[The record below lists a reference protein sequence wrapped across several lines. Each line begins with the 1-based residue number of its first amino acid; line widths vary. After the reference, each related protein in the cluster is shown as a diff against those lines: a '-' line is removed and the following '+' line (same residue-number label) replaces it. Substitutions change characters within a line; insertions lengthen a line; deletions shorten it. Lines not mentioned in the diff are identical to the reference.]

1 MLQQEVFRVDDSG
14 WIRDL
19 ARAHPWATLVS
30 HTARHGLVVSHLPVL
45 VDDSRQD
52 TGGIGGTGDTG
63 GAGPTLIGHL
73 ARADAEQ
80 HELGS
85 HEVVVVLQGPHG
97 YISPV
102 WYEETPH
109 VPTWNFTVLHVH
121 GRPEVLGPA
130 DTYGVLSATVD
141 HFEDRFPEPW
151 RLARVESHARRIAAA
166 VTGFRLP
173 ATKVT
178 AKAKLGQDEREEV
191 VLRLARALESGRPYA
206 SPELARAMR
215 DIRRKP

>member
-1 MLQQEVFRVDDSG
+1 MLQQEIFQVDDSG
-14 WIRDL
+14 WIRGL
-19 ARAHPWATLVS
+19 ARAHPWATLIS
-30 HTARHGLVVSHLPVL
+30 HTADRGLVVSHLPVL

-52 TGGIGGTGDTG
+52 TED
-63 GAGPTLIGHL
+63 AVLTLVGHL
-73 ARADAEQ
+73 ARTDAAK

-102 WYEETPH
+102 WYEVTPH

-121 GRPEVLGPA
+121 GRPEVLDPT
-130 DTYGVLSATVD
+130 DTYDVLSATVD
-141 HFEDRFPEPW
+141 HLEGRFPEPW
-151 RLARVESHARRIAAA
+151 RLAQSDAYAHRIAAA
-166 VTGFRLP
+166 VTGFRLT
-173 ATKVT
+173 ATRVT
-178 AKAKLGQDEREEV
+178 AKAKLSQDEREEV
-191 VLRLARALESGRPYA
+191 VLRLARALESGQPYA

>member
-1 MLQQEVFRVDDSG
+1 MLEQEVFRVDDPG
-14 WIRDL
+14 WIRGL
-19 ARAHPWATLVS
+19 ARAHPWATLIS
-30 HTARHGLVVSHLPVL
+30 HTAHRGLVVSHLPVL

-52 TGGIGGTGDTG
+52 SGD
-63 GAGPTLIGHL
+63 AGCTLLGHL
-73 ARADAEQ
+73 AGTDARK

-97 YISPV
+97 YISPS
-102 WYEETPH
+102 WYGETPH

-121 GRPEVLGPA
+121 GRPEVLDPA
-130 DTYGVLSATVD
+130 GTYDVLSATVD

-151 RLARVESHARRIAAA
+151 RLARVESYAHRIAAA

-178 AKAKLGQDEREEV
+178 AKAKLSQDEREET
-191 VLRLARALESGRPYA
+191 VLRLADALESGRPHA
-206 SPELARAMR
+206 GPELARAMR

>member
-1 MLQQEVFRVDDSG
+1 MLEQEIFRVTDPG

-19 ARAHPWATLVS
+19 ARAHPWATLIS
-30 HTARHGLVVSHLPVL
+30 HTPDRGLVVSHLPVL

-52 TGGIGGTGDTG
+52 TV
-63 GAGPTLIGHL
+63 LLGHL
-73 ARADAEQ
+73 ARTDARK

-85 HEVVVVLQGPHG
+85 HDVVVVLQGPHG
-97 YISPV
+97 YLSPV
-102 WYEETPH
+102 WYGETPH

-121 GRPEVLGPA
+121 GRPEVLDPA
-130 DTYGVLSATVD
+130 DTYDVLSATVD

-151 RLARVESHARRIAAA
+151 RLARVESHAHRIAAA

-178 AKAKLGQDEREEV
+178 AKAKLSQDEREEV
-191 VLRLARALESGRPYA
+191 VVRLAKALESGRPYA

>member
-1 MLQQEVFRVDDSG
+1 MLQQEIFRVDDPV

-19 ARAHPWATLVS
+19 AHAHPWATLVS
-30 HTARHGLVVSHLPVL
+30 NTDHGGLVVSHLPVL
-45 VDDSRQD
+45 VERTAPDGPD
-52 TGGIGGTGDTG
+52 
-63 GAGPTLIGHL
+63 GALALLGHL
-73 ARADAEQ
+73 ARADALE

-85 HEVVVVLQGPHG
+85 HDVALVLQGPHG
-97 YISPV
+97 YISPT

-121 GRPEVLGPA
+121 GRPEILAPDA
-130 DTYGVLSATVD
+130 TYDVLSATVD

-151 RLARVESHARRIAAA
+151 RLARVEDHARHLAPA

-173 ATKVT
+173 AARLT
-178 AKAKLGQDEREEV
+178 AKAKLSQDESLEV
-191 VLRLARALESGRPYA
+191 VLRLTKALEADQPYA
-206 SPELARAMR
+206 QPQLSRAMR

>member
-1 MLQQEVFRVDDSG
+1 MLEQEIFRVEDPG
-14 WIRDL
+14 WIRGL
-19 ARAHPWATLVS
+19 ARDHPWATLIS
-30 HTARHGLVVSHLPVL
+30 HTTHHGLVVSHLPVL
-45 VDDSRQD
+45 VDDSPQD
-52 TGGIGGTGDTG
+52 IGD
-63 GAGPTLIGHL
+63 AVPTLLGHL
-73 ARADAEQ
+73 ARTDAEQ

-121 GRPEVLGPA
+121 GRPEVLDPA
-130 DTYGVLSATVD
+130 DTYDVLSATVD
-141 HFEDRFPEPW
+141 HFEDRLPEPW
-151 RLARVESHARRIAAA
+151 RLDRVEAYAHRIAAA

-173 ATKVT
+173 ATRVT
-178 AKAKLGQDEREEV
+178 AKAKLSQDEREEV

-206 SPELARAMR
+206 RPELARAMR

>member
-1 MLQQEVFRVDDSG
+1 MLEQEIFRVTDPG
-14 WIRDL
+14 RIRDL
-19 ARAHPWATLVS
+19 ARAHPWATLIS
-30 HTARHGLVVSHLPVL
+30 HTPDRGLVVSHLPVL
-45 VDDSRQD
+45 VDESRQD
-52 TGGIGGTGDTG
+52 T
-63 GAGPTLIGHL
+63 TLLGHL
-73 ARADAEQ
+73 ARADARK

-97 YISPV
+97 YISPS

-121 GRPEVLGPA
+121 GRPEVLDPA
-130 DTYGVLSATVD
+130 DTYDVLSATVD
-141 HFEDRFPEPW
+141 HFEDRLPEPW
-151 RLARVESHARRIAAA
+151 RLARVESYAHRIAAA

-178 AKAKLGQDEREEV
+178 AKAKLSQDERGEI
-191 VLRLARALESGRPYA
+191 VLRLAGALESGLPYA
-206 SPELARAMR
+206 VPELARAMR

>member
-1 MLQQEVFRVDDSG
+1 MLEQEIFRVNDPG

-19 ARAHPWATLVS
+19 ARAHPWATLIS
-30 HTARHGLVVSHLPVL
+30 HTPDRGLVVSHLPVL
-45 VDDSRQD
+45 VDASRQD
-52 TGGIGGTGDTG
+52 
-63 GAGPTLIGHL
+63 PTLLSHL
-73 ARADAEQ
+73 ARTDAEK

-97 YISPV
+97 YISPS

-109 VPTWNFTVLHVH
+109 VPTWNFMVLHIH
-121 GRPEVLGPA
+121 GRPEVLDPA
-130 DTYGVLSATVD
+130 DTYDVLSSTVD

-151 RLARVESHARRIAAA
+151 RLALVETYAQRIAAG

-173 ATKVT
+173 ATRVT
-178 AKAKLGQDEREEV
+178 AKAKLSQDEREEV

-206 SPELARAMR
+206 GPELARAMR

>member
-1 MLQQEVFRVDDSG
+1 MLQQEIFRVDDPG

-19 ARAHPWATLVS
+19 AHAHPWAALISNTE
-30 HTARHGLVVSHLPVL
+30 HGGLVVSHLPVL
-45 VDDSRQD
+45 VERAAPDDPD
-52 TGGIGGTGDTG
+52 GTL
-63 GAGPTLIGHL
+63 TLLGHL
-73 ARADAEQ
+73 ARTDALE

-85 HEVVVVLQGPHG
+85 HDVAVVLQGPHG
-97 YISPV
+97 YLSPV

-121 GRPEVLGPA
+121 GRPEILAP
-130 DTYGVLSATVD
+130 DETYGVLSATVD

-151 RLARVESHARRIAAA
+151 RLARVEDYAHRIAPG

-173 ATKVT
+173 AARLT
-178 AKAKLGQDEREEV
+178 AKAKLSQDESEHV
-191 VLRLARALESGRPYA
+191 VRRLTTALESDQPYA
-206 SPELARAMR
+206 HPQLARAMR

>member
-1 MLQQEVFRVDDSG
+1 MLVEDS
-14 WIRDL
+14 
-19 ARAHPWATLVS
+19 P
-30 HTARHGLVVSHLPVL
+30 
-45 VDDSRQD
+45 QD
-52 TGGIGGTGDTG
+52 TAD
-63 GAGPTLIGHL
+63 AVPAFLGHL
-73 ARADAEQ
+73 ARADARK

-97 YISPV
+97 YISPT

-130 DTYGVLSATVD
+130 DTYDVLSATVD
-141 HFEDRFPEPW
+141 HFEDRFPQPW
-151 RLARVESHARRIAAA
+151 RLARVEAYAHRIAVAVA

-173 ATKVT
+173 ATTVT
-178 AKAKLGQDEREEV
+178 AKAKLSQDEREEV
-191 VLRLARALESGRPYA
+191 VLRLAEALETGRPYA
-206 SPELARAMR
+206 GPELARAMR

>member
-1 MLQQEVFRVDDSG
+1 MLQQEVFRVDDPG
-14 WIRDL
+14 WMRDL
-19 ARAHPWATLVS
+19 ARDHPWATLIS
-30 HTARHGLVVSHLPVL
+30 HTAHRGLVVSHLPVL

-52 TGGIGGTGDTG
+52 TGDAGSTGHTGGTVP
-63 GAGPTLIGHL
+63 ALLGHL
-73 ARADAEQ
+73 ARTDAEN

-121 GRPEVLGPA
+121 GRPEILGPA
-130 DTYGVLSATVD
+130 DTYDVLSATVD

-151 RLARVESHARRIAAA
+151 RLARVAAHAHRLAPA

-178 AKAKLGQDEREEV
+178 AKAKLSQDEREEV
-191 VLRLARALESGRPYA
+191 VLRLARALESGQPYA

-215 DIRRKP
+215 DTRRKP